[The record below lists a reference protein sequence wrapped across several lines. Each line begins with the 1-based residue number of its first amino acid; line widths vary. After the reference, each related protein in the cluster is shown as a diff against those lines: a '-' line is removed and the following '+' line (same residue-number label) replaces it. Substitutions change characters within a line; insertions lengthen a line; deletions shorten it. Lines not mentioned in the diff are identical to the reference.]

1 VKVSTFLV
9 GLATGVLAGS
19 TAVLFSTPQSG
30 SELRTNVKT
39 VSSDWKEKL
48 SEVKFQFSDLKQSI
62 SKLTSESKVQV
73 PQTVEELKKSV
84 QKWQT
89 DTAPIQDNLK
99 NEIESIQKAMEEL
112 EMSLAKHQKDP
123 SPTN

>member
-1 VKVSTFLV
+1 MKVSTFLV

-39 VSSDWKEKL
+39 ASSDWKEKL

-62 SKLTSESKVQV
+62 SKLTSESKVRV
-73 PQTVEELKKSV
+73 PQTLEELKKSV

-89 DTAPIQDNLK
+89 ETAPIQDNLK

-112 EMSLAKHQKDP
+112 ELSLAKHRKRSFP
-123 SPTN
+123 N

>member
-1 VKVSTFLV
+1 MKVSTFLV

-39 VSSDWKEKL
+39 ASSDWKEKL

-62 SKLTSESKVQV
+62 SKLTCESKVLV

-112 EMSLAKHQKDP
+112 EISLAKHQKDP